1 MKVIIGTDENNVI
14 LSAVTDR
21 SALGD
26 DLLDMV
32 RGNLVVRMVDIDRV
46 TIGSKY
52 EAQSERIGK

>member
-1 MKVIIGTDENNVI
+1 MKIIIGTDEHNVI

-32 RGNLVVRMVDIDRV
+32 RGNLVVRMIDTDRV

-52 EAQSERIGK
+52 LAQSKEGVL